1 LRWHAKTLFEIQAE
15 ADCLR
20 KDGEKEIDCWFLT
33 VENVSNTSPKKTILN
48 QWVLELAIKQLLTFG
63 PVVERSNGFVQSD
76 GGNGGQEIRL
86 INLLDKQDKTSSP
99 DGTYRTFWLDM
110 CYTGKKS
117 DDVANGI
124 HGSMMRFGNPML
136 KPFSGTTVD
145 SGAGTPE
152 LMATS
157 LDKVDLW
164 DEDVMEDS
172 CGLHD
177 LQSVIRLPITR
188 RVSGKARSRVA
199 MLCNFSTHCARS
211 SLFCGRRR
219 VDGRKV

>member
-1 LRWHAKTLFEIQAE
+1 MF
-15 ADCLR
+15 
-20 KDGEKEIDCWFLT
+20 
-33 VENVSNTSPKKTILN
+33 S
-48 QWVLELAIKQLLTFG
+48 
-63 PVVERSNGFVQSD
+63 PVVERSNGFVESD

-99 DGTYRTFWLDM
+99 DGTYWKFWLDT

-152 LMATS
+152 SMATS

-164 DEDVMEDS
+164 DEDAMEDS

-177 LQSVIRLPITR
+177 LQSIIRLPIKAYI
-188 RVSGKARSRVA
+188 GKGTKRDELQDKGHTLAVLLSALEALWRTA
-199 MLCNFSTHCARS
+199 S
-211 SLFCGRRR
+211 S
-219 VDGRKV
+219 DPT